1 VKENLEMLRRVVLGM
16 LVVGALSL
24 PANALSKDEAKRCQ
38 AIADSLPAE
47 EAELSAR
54 KETLLRLKLEAEE
67 AGDAYEEAQKLSAL
81 SDDYKREAQA
91 KRAEFDRK
99 RAELADLNLK
109 LQEQAA
115 DFNNRVDWFNRTCA
129 K

>member
-1 VKENLEMLRRVVLGM
+1 MLRRVVSGM
-16 LVVGALSL
+16 LVAGALSL
-24 PANALSKDEAKRCQ
+24 SANAFSKDEAKRCQ
-38 AIADSLPAE
+38 AIADSLPTE
-47 EAELSAR
+47 QAELTAR

-67 AGDAYEEAQKLSAL
+67 AGDAYEEAQELSAL